1 MSTSQLQ
8 NEFKAYSTIL
18 TGANAASYAVI
29 YDVAIIRLCD
39 IFDSMKNLPLMKR
52 FDGQLRLY
60 LNTGAV
66 ASNLDSSVA
75 NGSVNAGMM
84 LSSLTTNTFTN
95 TCPLIQSCIGHAL
108 STVYGAATAIGIVS
122 GLGVVSPPISNLFG
136 GVNLSNSYAKHAMP
150 SCRVYY
156 PQIVL
161 KPENIPKYISEN
173 RNKKVVYT
181 SMLFNQYNNIGSGS
195 TFSNIVQ
202 NGVTNARGIFI
213 IPFNSASLNG
223 SVNSTNITGNSITP
237 FSQLQSPFD
246 TAPATSGPFSLINL
260 QVSLGGVN
268 VLNNILSYSWE
279 NVLEQISLY
288 EKINASDLGLSCGL
302 INEFYWSN
310 AYRVYYVDLTRCN
323 ISDLNTPKNLSV
335 SFNNNTNCTL
345 DVMFFTEYFKEIV
358 VDVETG
364 AVQV

>member
-1 MSTSQLQ
+1 MTSQQLI
-8 NEFKAYSTIL
+8 NEFKSFSIISGSYTI
-18 TGANAASYAVI
+18 V

-60 LNTGAV
+60 INCGAV
-66 ASNLDSSVA
+66 ASSLDSSLTTSTVM
-75 NGSVNAGMM
+75 V
-84 LSSLTTNTFTN
+84 SSQTTNTFTN
-95 TCPLIQSCIGHAL
+95 TCPIIQSCINL
-108 STVYGAATAIGIVS
+108 NSLAATPYGSAAVIGIVS
-122 GLGVVSPPISNLFG
+122 GLGVASAPITNLFG
-136 GVNLSNSYAKHAMP
+136 GINLSNSAAKHAMP

-181 SMLFNQYNNIGSGS
+181 SMLFNQTNNIGSGA
-195 TFSNIVQ
+195 TFSNVIQ

-213 IPFNSASLNG
+213 IPFNSASING
-223 SVNSTNITGNSITP
+223 LCNTAHITGNSITP

-279 NVLEQISLY
+279 NFIEQISLY